1 MEKNTPD
8 LLLKLTLYVKIYMY
22 MYMYVASVF
31 TLKITTCTM
40 NNFSKGE
47 GKKSDIRLI
56 I

>member
-8 LLLKLTLYVKIYMY
+8 LLLKLTLYVKI
-22 MYMYVASVF
+22 YMYVASVF

-56 I
+56 IK